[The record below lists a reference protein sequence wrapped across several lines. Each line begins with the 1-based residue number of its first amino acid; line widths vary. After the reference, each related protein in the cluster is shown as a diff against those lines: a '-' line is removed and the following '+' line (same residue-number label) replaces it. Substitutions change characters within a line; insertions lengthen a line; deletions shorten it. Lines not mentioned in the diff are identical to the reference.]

1 MSVGEKLKEARK
13 TNGLTQ
19 RELGKKVGVSA
30 AVVGQHETGARNPK
44 FETIKRYA
52 QALNMPLSSF
62 LEV

>member
-19 RELGKKVGVSA
+19 RELGEKVGVSA

-52 QALNMPLSSF
+52 QALNMQLSYF